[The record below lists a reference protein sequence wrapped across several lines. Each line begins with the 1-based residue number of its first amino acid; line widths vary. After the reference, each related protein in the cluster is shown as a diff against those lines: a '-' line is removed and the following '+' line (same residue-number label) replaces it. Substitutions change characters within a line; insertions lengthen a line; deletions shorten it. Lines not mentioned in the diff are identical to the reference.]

1 MLTPKNA
8 GCIIEME
15 TIAKLLEYRL
25 RTNNIKTNIL
35 IKEKQILYN
44 QPLNVPEILSE
55 LEKKEDD
62 YYKAVSKYQ
71 KASFEKPTE
80 VLIF

>member
-1 MLTPKNA
+1 MLIPKNA

-35 IKEKQILYN
+35 IKEKKILYN

>member
-1 MLTPKNA
+1 
-8 GCIIEME
+8 ME

-35 IKEKQILYN
+35 IKEKKILYN

>member
-1 MLTPKNA
+1 MLTQKNA

-35 IKEKQILYN
+35 IKEKKILYN

>member
-1 MLTPKNA
+1 MLTPKNS

-35 IKEKQILYN
+35 IKEKKILYN